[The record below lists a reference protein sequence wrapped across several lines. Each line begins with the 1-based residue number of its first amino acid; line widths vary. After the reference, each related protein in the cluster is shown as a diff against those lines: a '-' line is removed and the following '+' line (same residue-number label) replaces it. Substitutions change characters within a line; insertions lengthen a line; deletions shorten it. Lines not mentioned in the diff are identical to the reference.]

1 MGAPDAPSGAGA
13 TPSREPETVTFAAR
27 DASSGPDSDLVSR
40 VFLRCAWRHDD
51 RSFDVTLVAPG
62 TGDKPPTV
70 WRAANCR
77 QPSNVRFHNW
87 YDRAVGA
94 LASLEAGDH
103 FRFEFAPKTRSA
115 GTSAG
120 ALPGGVSAF
129 LRASDAVDAAR
140 APPPT
145 AVLRWTWHEPHPPA
159 GTKGDAGDEGRFL
172 PARLKN
178 ETNETNA
185 QTADRRLVGTAELE
199 RVIDANANANADVV
213 FDHTYGNGTPDA
225 SRQTQTLR
233 TLRTNDDLLQHVA
246 SLYGESVRRN
256 ETLRL
261 AVRRLERDLAAARS
275 AEARSRAELTAFAET
290 REASRSDLAMRVT
303 LLLNEK
309 KKKIRELE
317 LDLRA
322 AGAQVDALEKTA
334 RETERLTGKSPSTR
348 TGARRGPKAEPS
360 RGADDSDADDS
371 DTEDDAL
378 ELEARAF
385 EATRASRRS
394 EDRDAGTL
402 AAGTLAAGTLAA
414 GTREGSDGDG
424 KRKAGARLG
433 AKPARPAA
441 KKRRES
447 LDDAALGTQ
456 GTLGT
461 QGALGTQGTLGTQ
474 GALGT
479 QGTLGTQGA
488 LGTQRRHAA
497 RKPGRR
503 VIADDIGD
511 DLNLF

>member
-62 TGDKPPTV
+62 TGDEPPTV

-120 ALPGGVSAF
+120 ALPGGVGAF

-145 AVLRWTWHEPHPPA
+145 TVLRWTWHEPPYPA

-172 PARLKN
+172 PARLKKEN
-178 ETNETNA
+178 REDSAETNVSR
-185 QTADRRLVGTAELE
+185 ADRRLVGTAELE
-199 RVIDANANANADVV
+199 RVDANA
-213 FDHTYGNGTPDA
+213 DHSSTPD
-225 SRQTQTLR
+225 SPRQTLVQ
-233 TLRTNDDLLQHVA
+233 TNDPLRLVA

-256 ETLRL
+256 ETLRS
-261 AVRRLERDLAAARS
+261 AVRRLERDVAAARS
-275 AEARSRAELTAFAET
+275 AEARSRAELTAFADE
-290 REASRSDLAMRVT
+290 REASRSEVAMRVT
-303 LLLNEK
+303 MLLNEK

-334 RETERLTGKSPSTR
+334 RETGGSRGSPSTR
-348 TGARRGPKAEPS
+348 EPKAGARRGPRPSKAEPA
-360 RGADDSDADDS
+360 RADDSDADDS
-371 DTEDDAL
+371 DTEDETL
-378 ELEARAF
+378 ELQARAF
-385 EATRASRRS
+385 EAARAFRRS

-402 AAGTLAAGTLAA
+402 AAGT
-414 GTREGSDGDG
+414 REGSDGDR

-461 QGALGTQGTLGTQ
+461 Q
-474 GALGT
+474 
-479 QGTLGTQGA
+479 
-488 LGTQRRHAA
+488 RRHAA

>member
-1 MGAPDAPSGAGA
+1 MGAPDAPSGACA

-62 TGDKPPTV
+62 TGDEPPTV

-94 LASLEAGDH
+94 RASLEAGDH

-145 AVLRWTWHEPHPPA
+145 AVLRWTWHEPPAPA

-178 ETNETNA
+178 ETNETNNVS
-185 QTADRRLVGTAELE
+185 ADRRLVGTAELE
-199 RVIDANANANADVV
+199 RVVDANANAKADVV

-233 TLRTNDDLLQHVA
+233 TNDDQMLQHVA

-290 REASRSDLAMRVT
+290 REASRSDVAMRVT
-303 LLLNEK
+303 SLLNEK

-334 RETERLTGKSPSTR
+334 SLKTRGSPGKSPSNVERR
-348 TGARRGPKAEPS
+348 TGARREPRAAPS

-385 EATRASRRS
+385 EAARGDNETS
-394 EDRDAGTL
+394 EDRD
-402 AAGTLAAGTLAA
+402 AGTLAAGTLAA

-456 GTLGT
+456 G
-461 QGALGTQGTLGTQ
+461 
-474 GALGT
+474 
-479 QGTLGTQGA
+479 A

>member
-62 TGDKPPTV
+62 TGDEPPTV

-94 LASLEAGDH
+94 LASLEAEDH

-120 ALPGGVSAF
+120 ALPGGVGAF

-145 AVLRWTWHEPHPPA
+145 AVLRWTWHEPPYPA

-172 PARLKN
+172 PIRLKKEN
-178 ETNETNA
+178 REDSAETNVSR
-185 QTADRRLVGTAELE
+185 ADRRLVGTAELE
-199 RVIDANANANADVV
+199 RVDANA
-213 FDHTYGNGTPDA
+213 DHSSILSDS
-225 SRQTQTLR
+225 SRQTTLEQTNENENDPLR
-233 TLRTNDDLLQHVA
+233 LVA

-256 ETLRL
+256 ETLRS
-261 AVRRLERDLAAARS
+261 AVRRLERDVAAARS
-275 AEARSRAELTAFAET
+275 AEARSRAELTAFADA
-290 REASRSDLAMRVT
+290 REESRSEVAMRVT
-303 LLLNEK
+303 MLLNEK

-334 RETERLTGKSPSTR
+334 RETERARGSPSTR
-348 TGARRGPKAEPS
+348 EPKAGARTSKGGPRLSKAEEPA
-360 RGADDSDADDS
+360 RADDSDADDS
-371 DTEDDAL
+371 DTEDDETL
-378 ELEARAF
+378 ELQPRASEAARAF
-385 EATRASRRS
+385 RRS
-394 EDRDAGTL
+394 EDRD
-402 AAGTLAAGTLAA
+402 AGTLAA

-474 GALGT
+474 
-479 QGTLGTQGA
+479 
-488 LGTQRRHAA
+488 RRPAA

>member
-62 TGDKPPTV
+62 TGDEPPTV

-94 LASLEAGDH
+94 LASLEAEDH

-120 ALPGGVSAF
+120 ALPGGVGAF

-145 AVLRWTWHEPHPPA
+145 AVLRWTWHEPPPPA

-178 ETNETNA
+178 ETNETNNVS
-185 QTADRRLVGTAELE
+185 ADRRLVGTAELE
-199 RVIDANANANADVV
+199 RVIDANANAKADVV

-233 TLRTNDDLLQHVA
+233 TLRTNDDQMLRLVA

-275 AEARSRAELTAFAET
+275 AEARSRAELTAFADE
-290 REASRSDLAMRVT
+290 REASRSEVAMRVT
-303 LLLNEK
+303 MLLNEK

-334 RETERLTGKSPSTR
+334 RETGGSRGSPSTR
-348 TGARRGPKAEPS
+348 EPKAGARRGPRPSKAEPA
-360 RGADDSDADDS
+360 RADDSDADDS
-371 DTEDDAL
+371 DTEDETL
-378 ELEARAF
+378 ELQARAF
-385 EATRASRRS
+385 EAARAFRRS

-402 AAGTLAAGTLAA
+402 AAGT
-414 GTREGSDGDG
+414 REGSDGDR

-461 QGALGTQGTLGTQ
+461 Q
-474 GALGT
+474 
-479 QGTLGTQGA
+479 
-488 LGTQRRHAA
+488 RRHAA

>member
-62 TGDKPPTV
+62 TGDEPPTV

-120 ALPGGVSAF
+120 ALPGGVGAF

-145 AVLRWTWHEPHPPA
+145 AVLRWTWHEPPYPA

-172 PARLKN
+172 PIRLKKEN
-178 ETNETNA
+178 REDSAETNVSR
-185 QTADRRLVGTAELE
+185 ADRRLVGTAELE
-199 RVIDANANANADVV
+199 RVDANANA
-213 FDHTYGNGTPDA
+213 DHSSTPDY
-225 SRQTQTLR
+225 SLRQTTLEQ
-233 TLRTNDDLLQHVA
+233 TNDTNENENDPLRLVA

-256 ETLRL
+256 ETLRS
-261 AVRRLERDLAAARS
+261 AVRRLERDVAAARS
-275 AEARSRAELTAFAET
+275 AEARSRAELTAFADARET
-290 REASRSDLAMRVT
+290 SRSEVAMRVT
-303 LLLNEK
+303 MLLNEK

-334 RETERLTGKSPSTR
+334 RETERARKSPSTR
-348 TGARRGPKAEPS
+348 EPKAGARTSKGGPRLSKAEPA
-360 RGADDSDADDS
+360 RADDSDADDS
-371 DTEDDAL
+371 DTEDDETL
-378 ELEARAF
+378 EPQPRASEAARAF
-385 EATRASRRS
+385 RRS
-394 EDRDAGTL
+394 EDRD
-402 AAGTLAAGTLAA
+402 AGTLAA

-461 QGALGTQGTLGTQ
+461 Q
-474 GALGT
+474 
-479 QGTLGTQGA
+479 
-488 LGTQRRHAA
+488 RRPAA

>member
-1 MGAPDAPSGAGA
+1 MAAAEAPSGAGA
-13 TPSREPETVTFAAR
+13 TPAREPETVTFAAR

-40 VFLRCAWRHDD
+40 VFLRCAWRHDE

-62 TGDKPPTV
+62 TGAQPPTV
-70 WRAANCR
+70 WRALNCR
-77 QPSNVRFHNW
+77 QPSNVRFDNW

-120 ALPGGVSAF
+120 ALPGGVGAF
-129 LRASDAVDAAR
+129 LRASDAVNAAR

-145 AVLRWTWHEPHPPA
+145 TVLRWTWHEPPYPA

-172 PARLKN
+172 PARLKKEN
-178 ETNETNA
+178 REDSAETNVSR
-185 QTADRRLVGTAELE
+185 ADRRLVGTAELE
-199 RVIDANANANADVV
+199 RVDANA
-213 FDHTYGNGTPDA
+213 DHSSTPDSD
-225 SRQTQTLR
+225 SRQTFAQKNDPLR
-233 TLRTNDDLLQHVA
+233 LVA

-256 ETLRL
+256 ETLRS
-261 AVRRLERDLAAARS
+261 AVRRLERDVAAARS
-275 AEARSRAELTAFAET
+275 AEARSRAELTAFADE
-290 REASRSDLAMRVT
+290 REASRSEVAMRVT
-303 LLLNEK
+303 MLLNEK

-334 RETERLTGKSPSTR
+334 RETGGSRGSPSTR
-348 TGARRGPKAEPS
+348 EPKAGARRGPRPSKAEPA
-360 RGADDSDADDS
+360 RADDSDADDS
-371 DTEDDAL
+371 DTEDETL
-378 ELEARAF
+378 ELQARAF
-385 EATRASRRS
+385 EAARAFRRS

-402 AAGTLAAGTLAA
+402 AAGT
-414 GTREGSDGDG
+414 REGSDGDR

-461 QGALGTQGTLGTQ
+461 Q
-474 GALGT
+474 
-479 QGTLGTQGA
+479 
-488 LGTQRRHAA
+488 RRHAA

>member
-62 TGDKPPTV
+62 TGDEPPTV

-145 AVLRWTWHEPHPPA
+145 AVLRWTWHEPPAPA

-199 RVIDANANANADVV
+199 RVIDANANAKADVV

-233 TLRTNDDLLQHVA
+233 TLRTNDD
-246 SLYGESVRRN
+246 
-256 ETLRL
+256 
-261 AVRRLERDLAAARS
+261 
-275 AEARSRAELTAFAET
+275 
-290 REASRSDLAMRVT
+290 
-303 LLLNEK
+303 
-309 KKKIRELE
+309 
-317 LDLRA
+317 
-322 AGAQVDALEKTA
+322 
-334 RETERLTGKSPSTR
+334 
-348 TGARRGPKAEPS
+348 
-360 RGADDSDADDS
+360 
-371 DTEDDAL
+371 
-378 ELEARAF
+378 
-385 EATRASRRS
+385 
-394 EDRDAGTL
+394 
-402 AAGTLAAGTLAA
+402 
-414 GTREGSDGDG
+414 
-424 KRKAGARLG
+424 
-433 AKPARPAA
+433 
-441 KKRRES
+441 
-447 LDDAALGTQ
+447 
-456 GTLGT
+456 
-461 QGALGTQGTLGTQ
+461 
-474 GALGT
+474 
-479 QGTLGTQGA
+479 
-488 LGTQRRHAA
+488 
-497 RKPGRR
+497 
-503 VIADDIGD
+503 
-511 DLNLF
+511 